1 MSRSPTTRRL
11 ALQALSLAA
20 LLPAPARASRAELE
34 QAILAHTGGVRPQD
48 SPADGTAQGLQ
59 LDIAPLIENG
69 NAVPVRL
76 SAPAGT
82 RSLALFNELNPQR
95 EVVVARFG
103 PGQGATAAC
112 RLATR
117 IRLATSQELVA
128 VAQLDEGRWWACRVR
143 VIVTLAACVEGG

>member
-1 MSRSPTTRRL
+1 MSRSRPTRRL
-11 ALQALSLAA
+11 ALQALGLAA
-20 LLPAPARASRAELE
+20 LLPAPARANRAELE

-48 SPADGTAQGLQ
+48 RPADGATQGLQ
-59 LDIAPLIENG
+59 LEIAPLIENG

-95 EVVVARFG
+95 EVLVARFG
-103 PGQGATAAC
+103 PGQGATPTC
-112 RLATR
+112 QVATR

-128 VAQLDEGRWWACRVR
+128 VAQLGDGRWWASRVR